1 MKPQTIDE
9 YVGMFVDYKL
19 KVADAEAAGIDTT
32 KAFID
37 EFTKF
42 RNELSEPY
50 MRDEAKLDSMVA
62 QAYGNMTQEVFVS
75 HIMAPISEAH
85 TLDSLRRVIVDGK
98 AAFEDVAR
106 QYSMDTPSAEK
117 GGKMGYVI
125 SGRYPWAFE
134 EAAFNTPVGE
144 ISPVVNSGYGL
155 HLIRVEKKNANP
167 GEVNVEHIIRLTD
180 GKKNDE
186 ISQKALIDSLYGIIK
201 ADPSQFEEL
210 AKKFSQDG
218 SAANGGSLGWFGRGM
233 MVAEFDSVAF
243 ALPKG
248 AISEPFKSAFG
259 WHIIKKSTHEA
270 LARSNRTRK
279 RLLKP

>member
-1 MKPQTIDE
+1 MKKQLLAAGLVTLSLLALTAKDKDPVLMNIAGKNVPLSEFEYLFHKNNTQQVKPQTIDE

-98 AAFEDVAR
+98 AAF
-106 QYSMDTPSAEK
+106 
-117 GGKMGYVI
+117 
-125 SGRYPWAFE
+125 
-134 EAAFNTPVGE
+134 
-144 ISPVVNSGYGL
+144 
-155 HLIRVEKKNANP
+155 
-167 GEVNVEHIIRLTD
+167 
-180 GKKNDE
+180 
-186 ISQKALIDSLYGIIK
+186 
-201 ADPSQFEEL
+201 
-210 AKKFSQDG
+210 
-218 SAANGGSLGWFGRGM
+218 
-233 MVAEFDSVAF
+233 
-243 ALPKG
+243 
-248 AISEPFKSAFG
+248 
-259 WHIIKKSTHEA
+259 
-270 LARSNRTRK
+270 
-279 RLLKP
+279 